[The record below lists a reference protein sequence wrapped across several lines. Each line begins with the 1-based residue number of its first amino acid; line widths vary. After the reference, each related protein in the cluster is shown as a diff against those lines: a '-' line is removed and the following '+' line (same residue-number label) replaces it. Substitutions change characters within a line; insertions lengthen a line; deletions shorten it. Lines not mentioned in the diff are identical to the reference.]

1 MPETD
6 WRVLRLAVPAAQADV
21 VEGVMEDQGALAV
34 TMTDALD
41 NPLFEPP
48 PGARPLW
55 PLVQIEAI
63 FGQDDNADLTRAA
76 CQNQLRER
84 LGDAAPTIVVENLED
99 RDWTRLWM
107 DAFQPMQFG
116 RRLWIVPS
124 WHPCPEPNQVNLRL
138 DPGLAF
144 GTGTHPT
151 TALCLQWLD
160 QQPSLPATCLDYG
173 CGSGVLAI
181 AAVLLGCEHADCTDI
196 DPQAVTATHDNAER
210 NEVRHQIQ
218 ATLVDEFHPKR
229 RYPLVMANILSGP
242 LVELAPILSG
252 HLSAGGQLV
261 LSGLLAEQ
269 AEEVIAAYP
278 TIQFDAPVASQGWCR
293 LTGRQIA

>member
-1 MPETD
+1 MSD

-21 VEGVMEDQGALAV
+21 VEQVMEDQGALSI

-63 FGQDDNADLTRAA
+63 FGQDDDSDLTRAS
-76 CQNQLRER
+76 CQNALGYY
-84 LGDAAPTIVVENLED
+84 LGDAAPTIAIENLED

-107 DAFQPMQFG
+107 DSFQPMRFG

-124 WHPCPEPNQVNLRL
+124 WHPCPEPDHVNLRI

-151 TALCLQWLD
+151 TSLCLQWLD
-160 QQPSLPATCLDYG
+160 AQPSMPDSCLDYG

-181 AAVLLGCEHADCTDI
+181 AALLLGCKQAQGTDI
-196 DPQAVTATHDNAER
+196 DPQAVTATLDNAQR
-210 NEVRHQIQ
+210 NDLSARMQ
-218 ATLVDEFHPKR
+218 ACLVEDFSPSAT
-229 RYPLVMANILSGP
+229 YPLVMANILSGP
-242 LVELAPILSG
+242 LIELSPVLNQ
-252 HLSAGGQLV
+252 HLAHQGTLV

-269 AEEVIAAYP
+269 AQDVMDAYP
-278 TIQFDAPVASQGWCR
+278 DVRFDPPVELDGWCR
-293 LTGRQIA
+293 LTGIKIR